1 MVLQLFY
8 SVYHAMEDFST
19 TQKLILVSSN
29 AEMATTKTLQ
39 KIYANLAVHVQPV
52 EQDLKIVLAVK
63 ILFS

>member
-1 MVLQLFY
+1 MVLQPSY